1 MFDPWTATFEEA
13 FAEMD
18 KWRAS
23 GADTCRSPIRQISV
37 AHKVLFLKQAID
49 GGDGFAVLV
58 AISHCVTS
66 GLVAP
71 EWLADAFNRR
81 YASVV
86 GFGVGSWDDPP
97 AFGRPYPKGT
107 NLASLRKAAKG
118 SRAVWQ
124 AINEELVRF
133 PETPIDKGLFEKIG
147 KPLGFGATL
156 TEEYYYLQKRIMN
169 REWGHINRL
178 GEIVPIGNTANIRK
192 VAGLHKKKR

>member
-1 MFDPWTATFEEA
+1 MSRIDAVSYTHL
-13 FAEMD
+13 D
-18 KWRAS
+18 VYK
-23 GADTCRSPIRQISV
+23 RQ
-37 AHKVLFLKQAID
+37 VLFLKQAID
-49 GGDGFAVLV
+49 GGDGFAVLA

-86 GFGVGSWDDPP
+86 GFGAGSWDDPS

-124 AINEELVRF
+124 LSLI
-133 PETPIDKGLFEKIG
+133 
-147 KPLGFGATL
+147 
-156 TEEYYYLQKRIMN
+156 
-169 REWGHINRL
+169 HI
-178 GEIVPIGNTANIRK
+178 
-192 VAGLHKKKR
+192 